1 MTVLDEATRRQL
13 QAARPDA
20 STWLSANAGSGKTRV
35 LTDRVARLLLDGVEP
50 QHILCL
56 TYTKAAASEMQNRL
70 FKRLGAWAML
80 PDAELAQSLVDLG
93 AGHAAAPEALR
104 KARTLF
110 ASAIETPGGLKIQ
123 TIHSF
128 CAALLRRFPLEAQ
141 VSPQFT
147 EIEDRAADMLRA
159 EIVDRMALGGERDI
173 VRALAAQFTGED
185 FGKLTRQIVGQ
196 QAGFAPALD
205 WAGCLTLFD
214 LPPDLTADTVAAR
227 VLLGNEADM
236 LAELIPHLLA
246 KGGNDAKAGQK
257 LQQIDRM
264 DLSALAVMED
274 VFLTGAGA
282 KEPFTA
288 KLGSFP
294 TKPTQAKVADM
305 MPALEDLMRRVED
318 TRALRLG
325 FAAARKTHSL
335 HRFAAP
341 FLTHYAQAKQ
351 LRGWLDFD
359 DLINK
364 ARSLLYD
371 KKVAAWVLYR
381 IDGGIDHILVD
392 EAQDTSPAQWDVV
405 RKLTE
410 EFASGEGAHPDKKRT
425 VFVVGD
431 TKQSIYSFQGADP
444 REFHRMQAEFQQR
457 IEGAGQLFQ
466 ERTLDFSFRSSP
478 AVLRLVD
485 TCFSEDAQPGFAK
498 QAQHIAFKSDLPGR
512 VDLWPFREKAEKQ
525 EENVWY
531 DPVDRLSPTHHDL
544 LLARDVAAHI
554 KHLMETETIPDDGET
569 PGTYVR
575 RRVRAGDFLILV
587 QRRSTLFSEIIRAC
601 KALDLP
607 IAGADRLKVG
617 GELAVKDLAALL
629 SFLATPE
636 DSLSL
641 ATVLRSPLFGWTE
654 QQLFSLANGRTET
667 HLWPALRRRKEEFP
681 QTHAVLRDL
690 RNNVDFLRPYDLIER
705 VLTRHDGRRK
715 LLGRLGVEAEDGID
729 ALLSQALAYERTD
742 VPSLTGFLVW
752 MRTDQLE
759 IKRQI
764 DSASDQIRVMTVH
777 GSKGLE
783 APIVILPDT
792 GKRDIRIQD
801 EVIDVSGHPVWR
813 PKATEMPQMVADAM
827 DQMKLDIAEE
837 RLRLLYVALTRAEK
851 WLIIAGA
858 GEPGKNGDS
867 WYEIAQTALD
877 QMGAVDTLTDQGTIK
892 RFSHGDWTAPPLVAQ
907 SAPAA
912 LKAEVDP
919 MFHAAAQRPPEP
931 PKTLSPS
938 DLGGAKAL
946 PGDLGAD
953 EDTAK
958 SFGIAVHL
966 LLERMAGH
974 HSSHWTT
981 IVEVCRSEFPNIPE
995 VKNLPEALWDAAVQ
1009 DARAVLQAPHL
1020 AHLFTPTAL
1029 AEVPV
1034 TAAFGSARLHGIIDR
1049 LIIHDDHV
1057 LAIDYKTNRV
1067 VPDTPETCPD
1077 GILLQMGAYAQALSQ
1092 VFAGKRIDVAILWT
1106 TDQSL
1111 MPLPE
1116 PLVIAALQRS
1126 EYLDDLSG
1134 AT

>member
-1 MTVLDEATRRQL
+1 MTALDEATRRQL
-13 QAARPDA
+13 EAARPDA

-93 AGHAAAPEALR
+93 AGHATAPEALR
-104 KARTLF
+104 RARTLF

-159 EIVDRMALGGERDI
+159 EIVDRMALGSEAAI

-185 FGKLTRQIVGQ
+185 FDKLTRQIVGQ

-214 LPPDLTADTVAAR
+214 LPPDLTADAVAAR
-227 VLLGNEADM
+227 VLLGNEAEM
-236 LAELIPHLLA
+236 LAALVPHLLA

-264 DLSALAVMED
+264 DLSALAAMED

-325 FAAARKTHSL
+325 FGAARKTHSL
-335 HRFAAP
+335 HQFAAP
-341 FLTHYAQAKQ
+341 FLAHYEQAKQ

-410 EFASGEGAHPDKKRT
+410 EFASGDGARTDVLRT

-544 LLARDVAAHI
+544 LLARDVAEHI
-554 KHLMETETIPDDGET
+554 KHLMETETIPDDGAT

-654 QQLFSLANGRTET
+654 QQLFSLAHGRTQS
-667 HLWPALRRRKEEFP
+667 HLWPALRDQAEVYPE
-681 QTHAVLRDL
+681 TYAVLRDL
-690 RNNVDFLRPYDLIER
+690 RDNVDFLRPYDLIER

-801 EVIDVSGHPVWR
+801 EVFDVSGHPVWR

-858 GEPGKNGDS
+858 GDPGKNGDS

-892 RFSHGDWTAPPLVAQ
+892 RFSHGDWTAPPLVEQ

-912 LKAEVDP
+912 LRAEVDP
-919 MFHAAAQRPPEP
+919 MFYTPAQRPPEP

-938 DLGGAKAL
+938 DLGGTKAL

-953 EDTAK
+953 EDTAM
-958 SFGIAVHL
+958 SFGSAVHL
-966 LLERMAGH
+966 LLERMAGRDTA
-974 HSSHWTT
+974 HWPT
-981 IVEVCRSEFPNIPE
+981 IIDVCRGNFAEMPD
-995 VKNLPEALWDAAVQ
+995 AMWDAAVQ

-1020 AHLFTPTAL
+1020 AHLFSPTAL

-1034 TAAFGSARLHGIIDR
+1034 TAAFGPARLHGIIDR
-1049 LIIHDDHV
+1049 LIIHDDHI

-1067 VPDTPETCPD
+1067 VPDRPETCPD
-1077 GILLQMGAYAQALSQ
+1077 GLLLQMGAYAQAMSQ

-1106 TDQSL
+1106 TDQSFML
-1111 MPLPE
+1111 LPE
-1116 PLVIAALQRS
+1116 PLIIAALRRA
-1126 EYLDDLSG
+1126 EYLDDPAG

>member
-1 MTVLDEATRRQL
+1 MTVMDEATLRQL
-13 QAARPDA
+13 EAARPDA

-35 LTDRVARLLLDGVEP
+35 LTDRVARLLLDEVEP

-80 PDAELAQSLVDLG
+80 PDAELAQSLTDLG
-93 AGHAAAPEALR
+93 AGHATGTDALR
-104 KARTLF
+104 RARTLF

-159 EIVDRMALGGERDI
+159 DIVDQMALGGESAV
-173 VRALAAQFTGED
+173 VRALATQYTGED
-185 FGKLTRQIVGQ
+185 FGKLTREIVGQ
-196 QAGFAPALD
+196 QAGFSPALD
-205 WAGCLTLFD
+205 WAGCLNLFD
-214 LPPDLTADTVAAR
+214 LPADLTADAVAAR
-227 VLLGNEADM
+227 VLLGNEADI
-236 LAELIPHLLA
+236 LGALIPHLLV
-246 KGGNDAKAGQK
+246 KGGNDAKAGHK
-257 LQQIDRM
+257 LQQINRM
-264 DLSALAVMED
+264 DLSALSVMEE
-274 VFLTGAGA
+274 VFLTGVSA

-294 TKPTQAKVADM
+294 TKPTQAKVADL

-318 TRALRLG
+318 TRALRLAFG
-325 FAAARKTHSL
+325 AARKTHSL
-335 HRFAAP
+335 HQFAQP
-341 FLTHYAQAKQ
+341 FLDRYAQAKQ

-410 EFASGEGAHPDKKRT
+410 EFASGDGARADVLRT

-444 REFHRMQAEFQQR
+444 REFHRMQQEFQTR

-498 QAQHIAFKSDLPGR
+498 QAQHIAFKTDLPGR
-512 VDLWPFREKAEKQ
+512 VDLWPFLEKATKE

-531 DPVDRLSPTHHDL
+531 DPVDRLSPTHHNL
-544 LLARDVAAHI
+544 VLAHQVADHLQ
-554 KHLMETETIPDDGET
+554 HLMENETIPDDGDT

-575 RRVRAGDFLILV
+575 RKVRAGDFLILV

-601 KALDLP
+601 KARGLP

-654 QQLFSLANGRTET
+654 QQLFGLAHTRSQT
-667 HLWPALRRRKEEFP
+667 HLWPALRDRAAEFP
-681 QTHAVLRDL
+681 ETYAVLRDL
-690 RNNVDFLRPYDLIER
+690 RDNVDYLRPYDLIER
-705 VLTRHDGRRK
+705 ILTRHDGRRK

-729 ALLSQALAYERTD
+729 AMLSQALAYERTD

-792 GKRDIRIQD
+792 AKRDIRVLD
-801 EVIDVSGHPVWR
+801 EVIDAGGHPVWR
-813 PKATEMPQMVADAM
+813 PKAAEMPKMVADTM
-827 DQMKLDIAEE
+827 DRMKQDIAEE

-858 GEPGKNGDS
+858 GEAGKNGDS
-867 WYEIAQTALD
+867 WYEIAQTALG
-877 QMGAVDTLTDQGTIK
+877 QMGAVDTLTDQGTIQ
-892 RFSHGDWTAPPLVAQ
+892 RFSHGDWNAPPLVELPPKVLQTAQ
-907 SAPAA
+907 
-912 LKAEVDP
+912 VDP
-919 MFHAAAQRPPEP
+919 LFGTAARRPPEP

-946 PGDLGAD
+946 AGDLGTD
-953 EDTAK
+953 EDAAK
-958 SFGIAVHL
+958 SFGSAVHL
-966 LLERMAGH
+966 LLERMAGRNATD
-974 HSSHWTT
+974 WPA
-981 IVEVCRSEFPNIPE
+981 IIDVCRSDYVEMPGEIWE
-995 VKNLPEALWDAAVQ
+995 TATG
-1009 DARAVLQAPHL
+1009 DARAVLHAPHL
-1020 AHLFTPTAL
+1020 AGLFTKTTL

-1034 TAAFGSARLHGIIDR
+1034 TANLGPERLHGVIDR
-1049 LIIHDDHV
+1049 LLVYDDHI

-1067 VPDTPETCPD
+1067 VPATPEDCPD
-1077 GILLQMGAYAQALSQ
+1077 GLLLQMGAYAQALSQ
-1092 VFAGKRIDVAILWT
+1092 VFSGKRIEVAILWT
-1106 TDQSL
+1106 TDQTL
-1111 MPLPE
+1111 MPLPAT
-1116 PLVIAALQRS
+1116 LVMTALQRAG
-1126 EYLDDLSG
+1126 YLDDPMG